1 MRAKFPN
8 KHIISI
14 VSIFRLKK
22 IRYFARDRKRVK
34 ILSGMG
40 KIERYLNKKRKRK
53 KLIVEESRYGGKDDG
68 IETEQRECEYLK
80 GTKEE

>member
-1 MRAKFPN
+1 MRAKFLN
-8 KHIISI
+8 KHIIFI
-14 VSIFRLKK
+14 VSIFRLK

-80 GTKEE
+80 GPKEK